1 MSIELIDVLW
11 LQSDAIIAAFDLEH
25 TTAILL
31 RAAPDIRSSEHSAKS
46 GSPLQAGPEPATGF
60 DRLSDP
66 RPPRSRPCP
75 WICLLRTCSQAA
87 AGVQEEWELCSSL
100 LHKSSCFIIASNCV
114 LLDKIESQEERSP
127 EEPASASDIQELSSL
142 HISPLPAKCIL
153 DPHCSILHKILKSVF
168 SDS

>member
-1 MSIELIDVLW
+1 MSHGNNGHRIDRCPL
-11 LQSDAIIAAFDLEH
+11 DAEGCHNRCLRGRAHNDN
-25 TTAILL
+25 LL

-87 AGVQEEWELCSSL
+87 AGKEQIGRRNRYLKQEFISQTAEIAASRKERE
-100 LHKSSCFIIASNCV
+100 KDSCRADSVIPALTGFIS
-114 LLDKIESQEERSP
+114 
-127 EEPASASDIQELSSL
+127 
-142 HISPLPAKCIL
+142 
-153 DPHCSILHKILKSVF
+153 
-168 SDS
+168 